1 MGAMIGN
8 LGVQHESDPHE
19 GQREYSDGCDEQ
31 HDQHR
36 GAASMGGR
44 LLWTSQRGRQAPLG
58 RVYKEG
64 GYPPIPP
71 LLRGVERGGWEG
83 T

>member
-1 MGAMIGN
+1 MATQKNAKKNTEMGPDNSMVSIE
-8 LGVQHESDPHE
+8 VQGRWERDLYGPL
-19 GQREYSDGCDEQ
+19 
-31 HDQHR
+31 R
-36 GAASMGGR
+36 G
-44 LLWTSQRGRQAPLG
+44 GRQAPLG

-71 LLRGVERGGWEG
+71 LFRGVERGGWEG